1 MSDLKLNF
9 PNRVTSFVRQGG
21 TPGHARTLQHA
32 NREALRQLGCSVEAT
47 SDAKGRVLRQLR
59 LQLGLDPSVLATQAC
74 MSLSQLY
81 ELEDGGHSR
90 FYSASL
96 RRQAGR
102 RVAQLLGANWDQ
114 IGQDDLSTPPGNSN
128 VVPLQRPAAAPAS
141 MTPNTAPV
149 AEAPRQ
155 GWPAPEPVATVHA
168 KASPEAPASHDEQA
182 VPMGLATPAL
192 ETLLADTPKT
202 SLAEPA
208 EPAPAK
214 SSMGSTFVVFL
225 VVVVMGAA
233 GGYAFVE
240 YSPYY
245 LYWPW

>member
-9 PNRVTSFVRQGG
+9 PSRMPSLVRQGS
-21 TPGHARTLQHA
+21 TPGHVRTLQHA
-32 NREALRQLGCSVEAT
+32 NREALRQLGWSEEAS

-59 LQLGLDPSVLATQAC
+59 LQLGLDPSLLATHAC
-74 MSLSQLY
+74 ISLSQLY

-102 RVAQLLGANWDQ
+102 RVATLLGVNWDQ
-114 IGQDDLSTPPGNSN
+114 MVQDDSGTPPSASN
-128 VVPLQRPAAAPAS
+128 VVPLQRPTPPQVPA
-141 MTPNTAPV
+141 TFVAPV
-149 AEAPRQ
+149 ASKAPSAT
-155 GWPAPEPVATVHA
+155 PAPTLADPDAVA
-168 KASPEAPASHDEQA
+168 SNDPLA
-182 VPMGLATPAL
+182 VPMGLSTPAS
-192 ETLLADTPKT
+192 ETLLVDKEPPQFVA
-202 SLAEPA
+202 PA
-208 EPAPAK
+208 EPVPAK
-214 SSMGSTFVVFL
+214 SSVWLTLGLVLL
-225 VVVVMGAA
+225 VVALGAA